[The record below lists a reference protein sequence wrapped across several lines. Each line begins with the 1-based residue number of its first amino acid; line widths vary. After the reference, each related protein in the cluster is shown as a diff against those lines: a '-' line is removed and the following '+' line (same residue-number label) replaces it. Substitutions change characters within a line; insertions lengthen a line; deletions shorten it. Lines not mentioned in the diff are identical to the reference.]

1 MPDGPARQRKC
12 LITNAL
18 LVFPT
23 AKKLCLACEFC
34 LDTHSEGRLAS
45 GLANAAL
52 YDTGKR
58 SRVDCHND
66 SAHVSSVQ
74 RKVYYF
80 ANFQSLL

>member
-1 MPDGPARQRKC
+1 MLDYQRVTPGGPARQRKC

-23 AKKLCLACEFC
+23 AKKLGPTREFI
-34 LDTHSEGRLAS
+34 LDTHSEGWLAS

-66 SAHVSSVQ
+66 FAHVS
-74 RKVYYF
+74 
-80 ANFQSLL
+80 